1 MPLYR
6 LYCGACDFSYAVLV
20 GTAQAAVSGA
30 CRRCQGP
37 VVRNASGLSAT
48 KIERLD
54 NGIMAR
60 PVERPADA
68 ERLYDE
74 RARNADPLAGK

>member
-1 MPLYR
+1 MPLFR
-6 LYCGACDFSYAVLV
+6 IQCTLCDFSEARIR
-20 GTAQAAVSGA
+20 GSGQEA
-30 CRRCQGP
+30 IQEPCKRCQGP

-48 KIERLD
+48 KMEKLD
-54 NGIMAR
+54 NGAMAR

-74 RARNADPLAGK
+74 RARNSDPLAGK